1 MDAMTSKLR
10 KLIELRSCE
19 FWISPGIPPFPPHD
33 EVVINPDCA
42 KPHHI
47 HVVESSHCEALM
59 SALRVCVDVIE
70 MQQKSMRASI
80 ARSDDYGDSHCSAPI
95 REAIKQA
102 TDKLMESIE

>member
-1 MDAMTSKLR
+1 MTNKLK
-10 KLIELRSCE
+10 KLINVVGRDFYLQQGSFSLLVVDEKGNE
-19 FWISPGIPPFPPHD
+19 HFKNKPFK
-33 EVVINPDCA
+33 VT
-42 KPHHI
+42 
-47 HVVESSHCEALM
+47 ESSHCEALM

-70 MQQKSMRASI
+70 MQQKAMRASI